1 MTNTN
6 DSEYSMNNW
15 ENHNEFFV
23 TPEAKLD
30 FDKNG

>member
-1 MTNTN
+1 MMGEQ
-6 DSEYSMNNW
+6 DSEYYMNNH
-15 ENHNEFFV
+15 EGQNEFFV